1 MANDTI
7 RVKNYPKKSSSTKAR
22 QCFTLS
28 WPRQCKGKHNA
39 WRSQISGGRFGLFFR
54 QVLRKTIFALIIKW
68 LSDVL
73 FCRMGLFSVSS
84 TGASVIT
91 VISDLS
97 YQNRLRHQSSPMGK
111 EIQIIYS
118 SYATNDVKN
127 SISQTE
133 IWDNCDNCNALY
145 ARTGRRMAATLQRY
159 KNSYIC

>member
-1 MANDTI
+1 MVNVSLCLGLDSAK
-7 RVKNYPKKSSSTKAR
+7 VSTMRGGAKFR
-22 QCFTLS
+22 
-28 WPRQCKGKHNA
+28 
-39 WRSQISGGRFGLFFR
+39 GRFGLFFR
-54 QVLRKTIFALIIKW
+54 QVLRKTIFALIIKG

-133 IWDNCDNCNALY
+133 I
-145 ARTGRRMAATLQRY
+145 
-159 KNSYIC
+159 